1 VSANLGAQGQFSRE
15 DNGPILGAGGWHV
28 ASCLLLIFSIIV
40 AVAMWKRHDPQLRP
54 GLMIGIVA
62 VCAIPIATT
71 IYRVTRLLK
80 KIGRA
85 QLMLP
90 SEYLPLAFSGT
101 ATYVRPLRGGA
112 ALESV
117 EARLQCEEEL
127 TKGKGKNQK
136 TWNAVVHDEELK
148 PVAAAMMNEIRLS
161 IPFRI
166 PETGPP
172 SINSKGAVTRWVI
185 RMRLRMRDCP
195 NTRSSFVLDVFPAV
209 VKR

>member
-1 VSANLGAQGQFSRE
+1 MSANLGAQGQFSRE
-15 DNGPILGAGGWHV
+15 DDGPILGAGGWHL
-28 ASCLLLIFSIIV
+28 ASCLLLIFGIIV
-40 AVAMWKRHDPQLRP
+40 AVAMWKRHDHDLQRIA
-54 GLMIGIVA
+54 IGIVA

-71 IYRVTRLLK
+71 IFRLTRLLK

-85 QLMLP
+85 ELMLP

-127 TKGKGKNQK
+127 TKGKGKNQR
-136 TWNAVVHDEELK
+136 TWNKVVHDEELK
-148 PVAAAMMNEIRLS
+148 PVPAAMMNEIRVQ

-172 SINSKGAVTRWVI
+172 SINTKGAVTRWVI